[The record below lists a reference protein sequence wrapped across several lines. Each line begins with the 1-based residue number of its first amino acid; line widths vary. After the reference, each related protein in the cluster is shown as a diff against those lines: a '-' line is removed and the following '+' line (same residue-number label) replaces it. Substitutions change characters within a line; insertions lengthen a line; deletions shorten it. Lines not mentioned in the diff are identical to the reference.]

1 MATVEALR
9 TRLDTLQWEANRLE
23 AENRRLR
30 EEHPEESRAVT
41 LEAELERSKNEA
53 AELRDRI
60 SELEQ
65 QTENMSAEAAT
76 NRNLT
81 EQLETERQTLNELR
95 EALERSEARESE
107 LTEALEEKGAELER
121 YRAEGER
128 RAETRE
134 LQYYRA
140 LENER
145 EKWELREGRALAEV
159 DRLRGDK
166 GGTTSANYI
175 ALSEQ
180 LEEAHQ
186 QLQHLQEVISEKES
200 VVCNLRRQLE
210 ECCAENE
217 ELKDELNLLRT
228 KVQRSEQSASESL
241 VRDDPGATLPSSRL
255 DVGASVFRPAVHFSL
270 PGGTTSQTLMTT
282 VGTGPPAGAMEWRG
296 GGSDIE
302 RPPVA
307 SPGGGVTHPRS
318 EAGTTSVTSTSTTA
332 MTSTAVTSTQA
343 VSGGSPA
350 TTNTGVHPS
359 IRLQER
365 GGSAVGATV
374 ARPPAVLGG
383 ERRILT
389 PAPGVV
395 TTPIETASYSVVHPN
410 HLPQIPNFHGGDQR
424 DGETFEDWWDHFE
437 AVASIARWDQSF
449 KLVHLAAALRGNA
462 RSFYRSCQL
471 RRATTHS

>member
-1 MATVEALR
+1 
-9 TRLDTLQWEANRLE
+9 
-23 AENRRLR
+23 
-30 EEHPEESRAVT
+30 
-41 LEAELERSKNEA
+41 
-53 AELRDRI
+53 
-60 SELEQ
+60 
-65 QTENMSAEAAT
+65 MSAEAAT

-121 YRAEGER
+121 YRAEEER

-186 QLQHLQEVISEKES
+186 QLQHLQEVVSEKES

-228 KVQRSEQSASESL
+228 KVQRSE
-241 VRDDPGATLPSSRL
+241 
-255 DVGASVFRPAVHFSL
+255 
-270 PGGTTSQTLMTT
+270 
-282 VGTGPPAGAMEWRG
+282 
-296 GGSDIE
+296 
-302 RPPVA
+302 
-307 SPGGGVTHPRS
+307 
-318 EAGTTSVTSTSTTA
+318 
-332 MTSTAVTSTQA
+332 
-343 VSGGSPA
+343 
-350 TTNTGVHPS
+350 
-359 IRLQER
+359 
-365 GGSAVGATV
+365 
-374 ARPPAVLGG
+374 
-383 ERRILT
+383 
-389 PAPGVV
+389 
-395 TTPIETASYSVVHPN
+395 
-410 HLPQIPNFHGGDQR
+410 
-424 DGETFEDWWDHFE
+424 
-437 AVASIARWDQSF
+437 
-449 KLVHLAAALRGNA
+449 
-462 RSFYRSCQL
+462 
-471 RRATTHS
+471 